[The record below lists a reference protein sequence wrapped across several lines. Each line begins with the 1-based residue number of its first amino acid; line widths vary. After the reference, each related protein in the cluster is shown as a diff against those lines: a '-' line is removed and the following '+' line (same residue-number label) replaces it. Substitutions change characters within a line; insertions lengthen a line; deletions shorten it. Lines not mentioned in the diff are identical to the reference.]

1 MRKLFT
7 LIVISIALSTAM
19 PMFAIVP
26 NLLNG
31 WDGSGATGTLSKPN
45 DVGWL
50 NTVTASIPWTVANGS
65 GGCRFRDSGV
75 SGGYTAGSFTYE
87 SGGAALTTRQ
97 LMFRWDATAYSSSIY
112 AFPVTLEACTTYTFS
127 MDYVCGGS
135 ATPPQNITV
144 GVSTTANSTGRLSSK
159 VLTTTTSAVIFR
171 SGTYTFTTGVT
182 AGTYYMTFN
191 GAYAWFGI
199 ANLNLVKSTDQS
211 LATSK
216 AYMFF
221 DNSSDGLTKT
231 FIVQGGALTSPVTLT
246 SPSGITLSSYSI
258 SAADAQCGVTV
269 TASFNNSKSI
279 SNDTIYMTSG
289 TLTKKIVIDAIKN
302 NLIGSWDGNGDTVTV
317 VTPSLPTKYGW
328 ACSTVNWAAANL
340 STVGTCRYFDSPAN
354 YTYNGFPYL
363 GRVLYARW
371 DGNNTAGVDG
381 VFTYPMTLQSGKSYQ
396 FGGKFAYNSNGSAPV
411 LRVGVYA
418 TADTTGTAY
427 SIQSIQ
433 TGAAL
438 NLLSNAKVFTV
449 PTDGTYYLTF
459 KANTLSLNGL
469 ADLYLRDV
477 TGIVSGV
484 NQQKMSKV
492 SVYAQNKHIA
502 ATVNM
507 LATDEVEMTVFNVQG
522 VRLYSSRSVL
532 TAGVNRI
539 QTSAMLPGG
548 IYVVRLLQKGQVL
561 TTAKVIL

>member
-7 LIVISIALSTAM
+7 LIVISIALTTAM
-19 PMFAIVP
+19 PVFAIVP

-31 WDGSGATGTLSKPN
+31 WDGNGALSKPN

-50 NTVTASIPWTVANGS
+50 NTVTATIPWTVANGS

-75 SGGYTAGSFTYE
+75 TGGYTAGSFTYE
-87 SGGAALTTRQ
+87 SGAAALTSRQ
-97 LMFRWDATAYSSSIY
+97 LMFRWDATAYSTSYY
-112 AFPVTLEACTTYTFS
+112 AYPVTLEACSSYTFTF
-127 MDYVCGGS
+127 DYCYGGS
-135 ATPPQNITV
+135 GSAGLTLTAGIS
-144 GVSTTANSTGRLSSK
+144 STASGTDRLSSK
-159 VLTTTTSAVIFR
+159 IFTTTTASVMR
-171 SGTYTFTTGVT
+171 TGTYTFTTGT
-182 AGTYYMTFN
+182 LAGTYYMTFN
-191 GAYAWFGI
+191 GAWAWFGVS
-199 ANLNLVKSTDQS
+199 NLNLVKSTDQS
-211 LATSK
+211 LNVSK
-216 AYMFF
+216 LYMFF
-221 DNSSDGLTKT
+221 DNSSDNVAKT
-231 FIVQGGALTSPVTLT
+231 FNVQGGGLTNTISLT
-246 SPSGITLSSYSI
+246 APTGITLVPSSI
-258 SAADAQCGVTV
+258 TAANAQCGVNV
-269 TASFNNSKSI
+269 TATFDNSKHI
-279 SNDTIYMTSG
+279 TNDTIYLTSG

-371 DGNNTAGVDG
+371 DGNNTAGMDG

-438 NLLSNAKVFTV
+438 SLLSNAKVFSV
-449 PTDGTYYLTF
+449 PADGTYYLTF

-484 NQQKMSKV
+484 NQQKMSEV

-507 LATDEVEMTVFNVQG
+507 SATDEVEMTVFNVQG
-522 VRLYSSRSVL
+522 IRVYSSKSVL